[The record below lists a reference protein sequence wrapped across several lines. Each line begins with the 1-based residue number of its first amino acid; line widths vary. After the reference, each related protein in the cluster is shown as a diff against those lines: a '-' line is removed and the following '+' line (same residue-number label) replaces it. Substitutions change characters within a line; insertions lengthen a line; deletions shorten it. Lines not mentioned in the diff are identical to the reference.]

1 MTKTAFS
8 TKLIEIEEKNSDDS
22 DFTILTNLSQL
33 VKNFINVLD
42 RK

>member
-8 TKLIEIEEKNSDDS
+8 TKLIEIKEKNSDDS

-33 VKNFINVLD
+33 VKNFINVVD

>member
-8 TKLIEIEEKNSDDS
+8 TKLIEIEEKKSDDS

-33 VKNFINVLD
+33 VKNFINVVD